1 MQFSVHR
8 TLSVLQ
14 SDSLMIYALFLAKKA
29 LMYNFIA
36 NKIHSFI
43 PEICIEY
50 SHVPSAVLATK
61 ERGDSEPAMN
71 LFSIKGRGS
80 KTHKMSKVCNI

>member
-1 MQFSVHR
+1 
-8 TLSVLQ
+8 
-14 SDSLMIYALFLAKKA
+14 
-29 LMYNFIA
+29 MYNFIA

-80 KTHKMSKVCNI
+80 KTHKISKVCNI